1 MRISDRGGVFSP
13 TDLANF
19 LACRH
24 TLTLELDAVRGLRT
38 KPTYSDP
45 LADQLRK
52 RGEEHE
58 QRYVASLR
66 AQGLT
71 VEDLT
76 PFKDPKAPMA
86 GKVARSLDAMRRGAD
101 VIVQAALGN
110 DTWSGYADVLVKVA
124 GDSALGGWHYEAHDT
139 KLARETRAGAILQ
152 LCVYSELLG
161 EMQSRAPERFL
172 VVTPA
177 ATHTYRVDEVAA
189 YYRLVKAK
197 LIDAADSASRAGAS
211 AERATYPDPVEHCS
225 VCRWWEVCNAQRRKD
240 DHIQFVANL
249 GRNHKRELEAHSV
262 TTLTTLAEW
271 DVPAGIKPTHGSRD
285 TLVKLQ
291 DQAALQLKQRV
302 TKEPQFKLLPVEP
315 HVAADGTPLP
325 LRGLKRLPAPSPG
338 DLYLDLEGDPFAR
351 HALSTEAGEGSR
363 EYLFGLGW
371 VDANGNFYYEGR
383 WAFTDVDE
391 RTAFE
396 KVVERIAWYVE
407 HNPGAHVY
415 HYAPY
420 EPSAFKRL
428 AGRYAT
434 CAEALDTMLRAGT
447 FVDLYAV
454 VRESIRAGVESY
466 SIKDMEQYY
475 GFTRE
480 IDLRQAGRE
489 RQAIE
494 VALESGDPGAI
505 TDDVRAA
512 VEGYNRDDVRS
523 TWQLQVWLEMQRE
536 KLVAGGADVPRPQ
549 RESGEAPETVG
560 EREQRVLALRERL
573 LALIR
578 SPGALTPGECQ
589 GTEARDRALYL
600 MAYLLDWHRREA
612 RGEWWEFFRLL
623 DLDDAALMD
632 ERKAVSGLEHV
643 EQVEVVL
650 HKRTGRPT
658 GSAVERFRFPV
669 QDCDIREG
677 NKLNL
682 VDGKVWGE
690 VAAIDRQSRT
700 LDVKVGPARAGQ
712 RPVSAF
718 VHDVVSARSIE
729 DALYDIGMAMADGAA
744 DPLAMDLLEA
754 RTPAFRDVETLVG
767 LLGPV
772 DSGTPG
778 LQDPEGGRVLAVQ
791 GPPGTGKTYSGGV
804 MICDLVAAG
813 KRVGVTALSHAAIAN
828 LLKAVRKESKR
839 PERRGL
845 AVPIR
850 HVNKNDDSEEKE
862 FDDESPMV
870 VGGTA
875 WFWTGK
881 EAEDV
886 DVLFVDEAGQMSLA
900 NTLACTVAADALVL
914 LGDPQQLEQP
924 SKGVHPDGVGQS
936 ALQHMLGAHKTM
948 PPERG
953 EFLGVTRR
961 LAPSI
966 CDFTSECFYEDRLTP
981 LPSLE
986 RQVLRGGQRFSGA
999 GLRIVSVE
1007 HEGNRNASDEEVA
1020 EVARIVDSLLA
1031 PGSEWV
1037 DEHDTARQLTVADI
1051 LIVAPYNAQVSRLQD
1066 GLSRDARVGTVDK
1079 FQGQEAPVVIYSMA
1093 TSRPEDAPRGL
1104 GFLYSLNRFNVATS
1118 RARCL
1123 CILVANPRLFE
1134 PDCQS
1139 PAQMQLA
1146 NALCRYREMAL

>member
-1 MRISDRGGVFSP
+1 MRISGDRVTFSP

-24 TLTLELDAVRGLRT
+24 TLALELDAARGLRT
-38 KPTYSDP
+38 RPTYSDP

-58 QRYVASLR
+58 QRYVNGLR
-66 AQGLT
+66 AKGLV

-76 PFKDPKAPMA
+76 PFKDPKATTA
-86 GKVARSLDAMRRGAD
+86 EKVARTLDAMRRGAD

-110 DTWSGYADVLVKVA
+110 DMWSGYADVLVKVP
-124 GDSALGGWHYEAHDT
+124 GESALGAWHYEAHDT

-161 EMQSRAPERFL
+161 EMQRRTPEHFH

-177 ATHTYRVDEVAA
+177 DTHTYRFDEVAA
-189 YYRLVKAK
+189 YYRLVKSK
-197 LIDAADSASRAGAS
+197 LSSTSSASFAS
-211 AERATYPDPVEHCS
+211 SVSYPDPVEHCS
-225 VCRWWEVCNAQRRKD
+225 VCRWWEVCNAKRRKD

-249 GRNHKRELEAHSV
+249 GRSHKRELESHSV
-262 TTLTTLAEW
+262 TTLTSLAEW
-271 DVPAGIKPTHGSRD
+271 EVPAGIKPTHGSRE

-291 DQAALQLKQRV
+291 DQAALQLEQRL
-302 TKEPQFKLLPVEP
+302 TKEPQFRMLPIEP
-315 HVAADGTPLP
+315 HVAPDGTPLP

-351 HALSTEAGEGSR
+351 NALGGEAGEGSR

-371 VDANGNFYYEGR
+371 VDAAGTFCYQGS
-383 WAFTDVDE
+383 WAFTDADE
-391 RTAFE
+391 RVAFE
-396 KVVERIAWYVE
+396 KFMERIAWYVE

-434 CAEALDTMLRAGT
+434 CAETLDTMLRAGT

-454 VRESIRAGVESY
+454 VRESVRAGVESY

-475 GFTRE
+475 GFTRD
-480 IDLRQAGRE
+480 IDLRTAGRE

-505 TDDVRAA
+505 TDGVRTA

-523 TWQLQVWLEMQRE
+523 TWQLQVWLERQR
-536 KLVAGGADVPRPQ
+536 KILVDSGVDVPRPQ
-549 RESGEAPETVG
+549 QESGEAPEKIG
-560 EREQRVLALRERL
+560 EREQRVTELRARL
-573 LALIR
+573 LADVPVERADR
-578 SPGALTPGECQ
+578 SPEQ
-589 GTEARDRALYL
+589 QVRHL

-612 RGEWWEFFRLL
+612 RGEWWEFYRLV

-643 EQVEVVL
+643 ERVDVVL
-650 HKRTGRPT
+650 HKKTGRPT
-658 GSAVERFRFPV
+658 GSVVDRYRFPS
-669 QDCDIREG
+669 QDCDIRSG
-677 NKLNL
+677 NKLTL
-682 VDGKVWGE
+682 VDAKTWGE
-690 VAAIDRQSRT
+690 VVAIDRHTRT
-700 LDVKVGPARAGQ
+700 LDVKVGPGRADL

-718 VHDVVSARSIE
+718 VHDVVSAKSIE
-729 DALYDIGMAMADGAA
+729 DALYAIGGSMADGAA
-744 DPLAMDLLEA
+744 DPLAIDLLEA
-754 RTPAFRDVETLVG
+754 RAPAFRTMATLVG
-767 LLGPV
+767 LLGPIE
-772 DSGTPG
+772 SGTPG
-778 LQDPEGGRVLAVQ
+778 LGLQDPDRGRVLAVQ
-791 GPPGTGKTYSGGV
+791 GPPGSGKTYSGGV

-828 LLKAVRKESKR
+828 LLKAVRKESMR
-839 PERRGL
+839 PDRRGL
-845 AVPIR
+845 AVPIL
-850 HVNKNDDSEEKE
+850 HVNKNDDSAEKE

-875 WFWTGK
+875 WYWTGK
-881 EAEDV
+881 EAGRV

-924 SKGVHPDGVGQS
+924 SKGVHPDGVGLS
-936 ALQHMLGAHKTM
+936 ALQHMLGEHKTM

-953 EFLGVTRR
+953 EFLSVTRR
-961 LAPSI
+961 LAPDI
-966 CDFTSECFYEDRLTP
+966 CGFTSECFYEGRLTP
-981 LPSLE
+981 LPGLE
-986 RQVLRGGQRFSGA
+986 RQVLRGGSRFTGA
-999 GLRIVSVE
+999 GLRVVSVA
-1007 HEGNRNASDEEVA
+1007 HDGNRNASDEEVV

-1037 DEHDTARQLTVADI
+1037 DEHGVARPMTAADI

-1066 GLSRDARVGTVDK
+1066 DLARSNPGGSGTVKIGTVDK

-1093 TSRPEDAPRGL
+1093 TSQPEDAPRGL

-1118 RARCL
+1118 RARCM
-1123 CILVANPRLFE
+1123 CILVASPRLFE
-1134 PDCQS
+1134 PDCRS
-1139 PAQMQLA
+1139 PLQMQLA
-1146 NALCRYREMAL
+1146 NALCRYREMAG